1 MLATDRYFD
10 HLLEMLNDHG
20 NPADLSTLPEND
32 LKPFFKMIAG
42 DRIRIG
48 PTGWQ
53 GSPVS
58 GLLWNL
64 PNLKKPVKMAL
75 AGHVRNRWQEFSASV
90 VPREPAP
97 QAAAKNPDEPQNT
110 DSPATDESGVK
121 EVVESPAPA
130 TSEPPYVLAGTVNPR
145 RDWFDRLTDWV
156 AALVTLWK

>member
-1 MLATDRYFD
+1 MLAADRYLD
-10 HLLEMLNDHG
+10 HLLELLNDHG
-20 NPADLSTLPEND
+20 NPAPLSSLPEND
-32 LKPFFKMIAG
+32 LKPLFKMIAG

-53 GSPVS
+53 GCPVS

-75 AGHVRNRWQEFSASV
+75 TGHVHKRWQKFSTSA

-97 QAAAKNPDEPQNT
+97 QQAVRNPDEPQNAE
-110 DSPATDESGVK
+110 SPAADESGEK
-121 EVVESPAPA
+121 EAVEIPAPA
-130 TSEPPYVLAGTVNPR
+130 PSEPPYVLAGTVNPR